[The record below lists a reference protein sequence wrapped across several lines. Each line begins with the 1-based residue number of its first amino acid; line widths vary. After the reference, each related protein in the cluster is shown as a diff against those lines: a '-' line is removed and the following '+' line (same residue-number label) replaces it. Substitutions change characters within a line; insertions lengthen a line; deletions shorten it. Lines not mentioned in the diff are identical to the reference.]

1 MPRASYLASKSI
13 SDATAI
19 RTYIIIRSAKRPGGR
34 AAQLS
39 LPVFRLRHL
48 HPPYPRTQPPHPS
61 PLSRPGDSIY
71 FCGNS
76 LGLQPR
82 QAADFIRQELEDWQ
96 QLAIGGY
103 LHARNPWLTYA
114 QPLRQPLARMLGCLE
129 SEVTVMNALTVNL
142 HLLLLTFYRPQSA
155 PPNSQSHSHPQSPN
169 SQKSP
174 RYKIIMEAGAFSSD
188 QYAVETQVLWH
199 GYDPDD
205 AIIEIAPREGEKT
218 LREEDI
224 LQSIDQHKDQ
234 LALVLFG
241 GINYYTGQLFDIAAI
256 TEAAHTAGSFAGF
269 DLAHVT
275 GNVPLQLHDWNVD
288 FAVWC
293 SYKYLNGGPGAV
305 GGAYLHERHAR
316 NKDMIRL
323 GGWWGNEESTRF
335 RMEKGFIP
343 KPNAEGWSMST
354 AQVFNMVCLKASLT
368 LFEEAGIDRLRT
380 KGLLLT
386 SFLHFLLQTLD
397 NIRFHI
403 ITPAEPHR
411 RGAQLSLYFEAQGKE
426 IHRQMTDA
434 GIIVDYREPGVIG
447 VGHAP
452 LYNSFEEVFRFYH
465 ILRQFQ

>member
-1 MPRASYLASKSI
+1 MQSPFEPTLLFAQQKDREDELHSFRSRFFIPAPPASPSSH
-13 SDATAI
+13 
-19 RTYIIIRSAKRPGGR
+19 
-34 AAQLS
+34 AA
-39 LPVFRLRHL
+39 PAAPIPPAFR
-48 HPPYPRTQPPHPS
+48 
-61 PLSRPGDSIY
+61 DSIY

-82 QAADFIRQELEDWQ
+82 QAAEFIRQELEDWQ

-114 QPLRQPLARMLGCLE
+114 QPLRQPLARMLGCLD

-142 HLLLLTFYRPQSA
+142 HLLLLTFYRPNAQH
-155 PPNSQSHSHPQSPN
+155 SHSVPSSVRPN
-169 SQKSP
+169 SP
-174 RYKIIMEAGAFSSD
+174 RYKILMEAGAFPSD
-188 QYAVETQVLWH
+188 QYAVETQVRWH
-199 GYDPDD
+199 GYNPDD

-224 LQSIDQHKDQ
+224 LQVIDQHKDQ
-234 LALVLFG
+234 LALILFG

-256 TEAAHTAGSFAGF
+256 TNAAHRAGALAGF
-269 DLAHVT
+269 DLAHVI

-305 GGAYLHERHAR
+305 GGAYLHERHSR

-380 KGLLLT
+380 KSLLLT
-386 SFLHFLLQTLD
+386 SYLHFLLQTLD
-397 NIRFHI
+397 NKKLSFSI
-403 ITPAEPHR
+403 ITPEEPHR
-411 RGAQLSLYFEAQGKE
+411 RGAQLSLYFEEQGKE

-434 GIIVDYREPGVIG
+434 GIIVDYREPGVIR
-447 VGHAP
+447 VAPAP